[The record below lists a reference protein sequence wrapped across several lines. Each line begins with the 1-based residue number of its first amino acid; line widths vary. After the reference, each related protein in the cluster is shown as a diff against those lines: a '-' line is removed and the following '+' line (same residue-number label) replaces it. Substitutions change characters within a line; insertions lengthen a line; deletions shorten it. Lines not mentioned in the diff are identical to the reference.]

1 MYTHFE
7 IDHMLQSM
15 IILYDTREQDTPAL
29 RKRLEGFNCPSER
42 YKLNYGDYSLAYID
56 TTEEK
61 VYLTN
66 KVAIERKM
74 NLDELCNCFTSGRTR
89 FEREFQRA
97 IQDKAK
103 IHLLVE
109 EANYEKMFN
118 GAYRSK
124 LNPNSLI
131 ASYLAWSER
140 YNLQLHFCHSETT
153 PKLIYKI
160 LYYSLKTYLESCEAF
175 E

>member
-1 MYTHFE
+1 
-7 IDHMLQSM
+7 M

-29 RKRLEGFNCPSER
+29 RTRLEGFNCPSER
-42 YKLNYGDYSLAYID
+42 YKLDYGDYSLAYID
-56 TTEEK
+56 TTGEK

-66 KVAIERKM
+66 KVSVERKM
-74 NLDELCNCFTSGRTR
+74 DLDELCNCFTSGRDR
-89 FEREFQRA
+89 FEREFFRA
-97 IQDKAK
+97 KSDGAK

-118 GAYRSK
+118 GGYKSR

-140 YNLQLHFCHSETT
+140 YNLQLHFCRKETT

-160 LYYSLKTYLESCEAF
+160 LYYSLKNYLEQAP
-175 E
+175 